1 MPAKP
6 PRERGT
12 GAPDPWGLR
21 ERGPAPRA
29 PAPSA
34 SRPSPPPRAHPKA
47 AEEEMRLYGLNACL
61 AAFAARPGD
70 VRKLW
75 LRQDRV
81 PALRQ
86 VLAWCAK
93 RRIGYRVVED
103 EDLRKLAASE
113 HHEGVVFAVK
123 RRAELDLAAWLG
135 GLRAGPALALW
146 LGGVG
151 NPHNLGAILRS
162 AAHFGVAGVLLE
174 ADDPLSLSGAACRV
188 AEGGA
193 EAVPLV
199 RLPARAPALAQ
210 LGKAGFATAATVVRG
225 GKDLFAARLPSRLV
239 LVMGAEGEGLDPA
252 QAAAF
257 DQRLEIPGSGAVES
271 LNVSAATAVFLA
283 EWTRQ
288 RR

>member
-6 PRERGT
+6 PRDRPPT
-12 GAPDPWGLR
+12 APNPWALR

-29 PAPSA
+29 PAGEPS
-34 SRPSPPPRAHPKA
+34 RPPRAHPKVA
-47 AEEEMRLYGLNACL
+47 DEEMRLYGLNACL
-61 AAFAARPGD
+61 AAFAARPAD

-75 LRQDRV
+75 LREDRV
-81 PALRQ
+81 PALKA

-93 RRIGYRVVED
+93 HRIGYRVVED

-123 RRAELDLAAWLG
+123 RRAELDLASWLA
-135 GLRAGPALALW
+135 GLPAGPALALW

-174 ADDPLSLSGAACRV
+174 AGDPLALSGAACRV

-193 EAVPLV
+193 EALPLV
-199 RLPARAPALAQ
+199 RLPARQTALGQ
-210 LGKAGFATAATVVRG
+210 LRKVGFATAATVVRG
-225 GKDLFAARLPSRLV
+225 GEDVFAARLPPRLV
-239 LVMGAEGEGLDPA
+239 LAMGAESEGLAVD

-257 DQRLEIPGSGAVES
+257 GQRLEIPGSGAVES

-283 EWTRQ
+283 EWARQ